1 VASKRK
7 KDSILIIDEEPS
19 VGDAL
24 RLVLEA
30 TGYEVVLVNNGRDGV
45 ETSRK
50 QQFAFAIVDLFLT
63 DAYGLDV
70 IKEIRAQRPA
80 LPILLITGHGSPEVF
95 SAAQRLGAVGALS
108 KPFQTAEILA
118 LIAKTLG
125 Q

>member
-1 VASKRK
+1 MASKRK
-7 KDSILIIDEEPS
+7 KDSILIIDDEPS

-50 QQFAFAIVDLFLT
+50 RQFGFAIVDLFLA

-70 IKEIRAQRPA
+70 IKEIRAHRPA

-95 SAAQRLGAVGALS
+95 GAAQRLGAVGALS